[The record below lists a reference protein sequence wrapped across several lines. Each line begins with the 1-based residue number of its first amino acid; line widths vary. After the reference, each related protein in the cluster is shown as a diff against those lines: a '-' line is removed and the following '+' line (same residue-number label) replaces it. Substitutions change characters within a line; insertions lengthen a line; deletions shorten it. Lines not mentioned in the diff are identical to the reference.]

1 LDVRADEEAI
11 EAMKHP
17 ERSPY
22 ACFGPV
28 NARFGNNPGFQ
39 RAPTLRRGSSKPGH
53 PEGLTDRRKDGI
65 RFSPEV
71 EELAREFSYV

>member
-1 LDVRADEEAI
+1 LDVRTDEEAI

-39 RAPTLRRGSSKPGH
+39 REPALRNGSPKQGH
-53 PEGLTDRRKDGI
+53 LEELGDRRNHGI

>member
-1 LDVRADEEAI
+1 LDIRTDEEAI

-39 RAPTLRRGSSKPGH
+39 RAPALRRGSPKPGH
-53 PEGLTDRRKDGI
+53 SEKSADRRKYAI
-65 RFSPEV
+65 TLSPEV
-71 EELAREFSYV
+71 KELAREFSYD